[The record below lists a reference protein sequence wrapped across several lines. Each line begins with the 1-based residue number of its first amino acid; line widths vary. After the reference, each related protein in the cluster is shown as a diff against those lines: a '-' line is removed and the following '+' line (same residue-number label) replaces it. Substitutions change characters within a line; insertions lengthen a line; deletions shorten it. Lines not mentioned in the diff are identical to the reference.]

1 MSGTVASLVRR
12 RSRSLCIA
20 SCARSCAPSR
30 DDYSETALGRVLGIV
45 AIAAGTLIVGFNPRR
60 FDVILVT
67 IPIRQGHGIHLHDLL
82 GLTLVTLGTL
92 VLWFVPARA
101 A

>member
-1 MSGTVASLVRR
+1 
-12 RSRSLCIA
+12 
-20 SCARSCAPSR
+20 
-30 DDYSETALGRVLGIV
+30 LGRVLGIV
-45 AIAAGTLIVGFNPRR
+45 AIAAGTLVVGFNPRR
-60 FDVILVT
+60 FDVVLLT
-67 IPIRQGHGIHLHDLL
+67 IPIRQGHGIHVHDLL